1 MSSIQ
6 YENKSID
13 RLLLGMAL
21 PIMLKFLISELYSMV
36 DTFFAG
42 VYAGDGAIAAI
53 SLVFPMQRFLWAT
66 AILVG
71 VGTST
76 RLSRRMGAK
85 DLAGAQEAVSSGA
98 SLLLGVQLPIAI
110 LGFLFA
116 LEIMPIFGAD
126 GAMLSVGSDYLRY
139 ISLGSVFLS
148 ATIFLSYILL
158 SFGNT
163 KISMIAMGLGAIT
176 NVILDAFF
184 MGQLGMGVKGAGL
197 ASMLS
202 QILSAGYAVFAFA
215 RFAKEKEIRLAFRF
229 RFALLPVL
237 FMGGLSAFVIEIEDP
252 IIITVLNKLLL
263 SSAGESGVAILGVV
277 IKLTMFLF
285 IAVFGVVSAMQPLA
299 AYFYGAKNREK
310 LKELLQKTLLYSFLF
325 TLGLWALFM
334 VGADFFVGIF
344 LTDPQNIQSAASAL
358 RIIVAAFPLVA
369 VYYLE
374 IFYNQAKGEVRRA
387 LFQSFLR
394 QIFLLLPI
402 SLVLVKGLGL
412 GAMGVW
418 LAFPLTDILAASIAV
433 IGLHRHGILQILL
446 EGEGVARFKE
456 ILGFS

>member
-1 MSSIQ
+1 MSSLS

-42 VYAGDGAIAAI
+42 MYAGDGAIAAI

-76 RLSRRMGAK
+76 RLSRRMGAN
-85 DLAGAQEAVSSGA
+85 DLQGAQEAVSSGA
-98 SLLLGVQLPIAI
+98 SLLLGVQLPIAV

-116 LEIMPIFGAD
+116 SEIMPIFGAG
-126 GAMLSVGSDYLRY
+126 GALLEAGSDYLRY

-148 ATIFLSYILL
+148 TTIFLSYLLL

-163 KISMIAMGLGAIT
+163 KVSMIAMGLGAIT
-176 NVILDAFF
+176 NVILDAFL
-184 MGQLGMGVKGAGL
+184 MGHLGMGVKGAGL
-197 ASMLS
+197 ASMVS

-229 RFALLPVL
+229 RFGLLPAL

-252 IIITVLNKLLL
+252 IIMTVLNQLLL
-263 SSAGESGVAILGVV
+263 SSAGESGVAVLGVV

-310 LKELLQKTLLYSFLF
+310 LKELLQKTLLYSFVF
-325 TLGLWALFM
+325 TLGLWVLLLI
-334 VGADFFVGIF
+334 GADFFVGIF
-344 LTDPQNIQSAASAL
+344 LTDPQNIHTAASAL

-369 VYYLE
+369 LYYLE

-402 SLVLVKGLGL
+402 SLVLVKGMGL

-433 IGLHRHGILQILL
+433 VGLHRSGILQTLL
-446 EGEGVARFKE
+446 EGESVARFKE